1 MALII
6 TAAVFALV
14 NALVLM
20 SFYMATSESP
30 IASRLRALTTGQQT
44 VRPDDPLGAQR
55 AAPGFLTAI
64 VSSVGRFAFS
74 RNERST
80 GRQLSSAGYRTANAL
95 PFFLGMR
102 TLLSFG
108 PALAI
113 LVPNLTSGEPIS
125 DSFWTAGGA
134 FLVGHFGTN
143 LWLRARAKARM
154 LSITHGLPDALDLMV
169 ICLEAGLGLNAA
181 IAKVGEERGSL
192 DDPLGREFEQVTND
206 LRAGRPRDEAL
217 QALGERNGVADLRA
231 LMAMIVQSNRLG
243 ASMSATLRA
252 HADLLR
258 TKRKQRAEETARKL
272 PVKILIPLAGFLLP
286 PLFVIVIGP
295 AFLKF
300 AGLVEFLGS
309 R

>member
-1 MALII
+1 MTLII

-20 SFYMATSESP
+20 SFYVATSESP
-30 IASRLRALTTGQQT
+30 IASRLRALTTGQDT
-44 VRPDDPLGAQR
+44 IRPDTVVPGR

-64 VSSVGRFAFS
+64 VSSIGRFAFS

-80 GRQLSSAGYRTANAL
+80 TNKLSAAGYRGPNAL

-113 LVPNLTSGEPIS
+113 LVPNLTNGEPIS
-125 DSFWTAGGA
+125 DAFWNSAGA
-134 FLVGHFGTN
+134 FAFGHFGTN
-143 LWLRARAKARM
+143 FLLARKAKARS
-154 LSITHGLPDALDLMV
+154 LAITHALPDALDLMV

-192 DDPLGREFEQVTND
+192 NDPLGQEFEQVTND
-206 LRAGRPRDEAL
+206 LRAGRPRDESL
-217 QALGERNGVADLRA
+217 LALGQRNGVDDLRA

-243 ASMSATLRA
+243 ASMAATLRA

-295 AFLKF
+295 AFLRF
-300 AGLVEFLGS
+300 SELVEFLGS

>member
-1 MALII
+1 MTLII

-20 SFYMATSESP
+20 SFYVATSESP
-30 IASRLRALTTGQQT
+30 IAARLRALTTGQDT
-44 VRPDDPLGAQR
+44 FRPDVAAPGR
-55 AAPGFLTAI
+55 AAPGFLTAVI
-64 VSSVGRFAFS
+64 SGIGRFAFS

-80 GRQLSSAGYRTANAL
+80 AKQLSAAGYRGPNAL

-113 LVPNLTSGEPIS
+113 VVPTLTGGEPLE
-125 DSFWTAGGA
+125 DAFWNTVGA
-134 FLVGHFGTN
+134 FAVGHFGTN
-143 LWLRARAKARM
+143 LWLRGRAKARI
-154 LSITHGLPDALDLMV
+154 LSITHALPDSLDLMV

-181 IAKVGEERGSL
+181 IAKVGEERGGL
-192 DDPLGREFEQVTND
+192 DDPLGREFEMVTND

-217 QALGERNGVADLRA
+217 LALGERNGVDDLRA

-243 ASMSATLRA
+243 ASMAATLRA

-258 TKRKQRAEETARKL
+258 TKRRQRAEETARKL

-295 AFLKF
+295 AFMRF
-300 AGLVEFLGS
+300 AQLVEFLGS
-309 R
+309 K